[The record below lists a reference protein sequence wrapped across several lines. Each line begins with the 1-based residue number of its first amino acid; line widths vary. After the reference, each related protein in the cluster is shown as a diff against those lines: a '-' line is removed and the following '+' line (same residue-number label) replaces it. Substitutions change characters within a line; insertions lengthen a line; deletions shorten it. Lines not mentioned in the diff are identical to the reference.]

1 MRAIKKMNA
10 IKYGIFF
17 VGIAAFLDGCSS
29 SKTNTL
35 GSLKYVPEKEE
46 NIEIKNLNHQEVRA
60 EYKEIIDLFEDK
72 QVKEQIER
80 RIADVYMMEGVYD
93 ENKSKQKQSYYVD
106 AIKAYRNILE
116 KYPNSPDNAEVLYQL
131 AKAYDME
138 GNQDEALKMLSA
150 LTERH
155 PAYANIAEAHFR
167 AGDIYFNKSAYAKAE
182 QSYLAVT
189 QLDKSK
195 LAINAHYMLGWA
207 YYKQAQYNNSLNAYA
222 FVLDQLLAN
231 QASLE
236 VLGKA
241 EKPLAKDTLHSATL
255 ALDRMGG
262 AEAIATFPSIA
273 NKNYVWMIYES
284 IGEYYLEKELYED
297 SANAFRLFVNNY
309 KNSSNAP
316 LLHGKLI
323 EAYNK
328 GGFPRQ
334 VLTEKEAYVNAY
346 GMRSS
351 YEGNRGGMSADVSK
365 SIKVYLDELAR
376 HYYGL
381 GQATQNEIADVND
394 VKNKDKVATNSVL
407 AIASFEK
414 AAGFYQQYVE
424 TFPNDERID
433 EVFFLKAEA
442 LFLAQRYTDAVLDY
456 ERVAYQPKGKSAEKY
471 AANSGYAAIISYQK
485 HIATLT
491 VESQEIKKWQA
502 KAVESMLMFA
512 KKFDTDTRAPTVLT
526 NAADYL
532 FGLNQYKR
540 ALEVSGN
547 LIANNPQL
555 DKTLKKTA
563 YGIMAH
569 SYFKLGDYQN
579 AETSYLNQRELVDKS
594 TEEYKQVSERL
605 ATSIYKKTEAIV
617 EKGEKE
623 SAIEQLLKIKTLTPD
638 SSVRV
643 AAQFDAATMLLDL
656 KQWGRAIV
664 ELKELIAL
672 FPKHELTVMFPRKLA
687 FAYEKNENWDLA
699 AVSYLGLNKSDPD
712 AEVRR
717 EGLFIAATMFE
728 KIKNYTAAIE
738 HFKSYDASYAKPFST
753 QMEARY
759 HLVLIYE
766 KLSDITN
773 QLSWQKGLIDGDQN
787 AGDQR
792 TDRSRWLAAWANIKN
807 GDYYADQFAANKLY
821 LPLVKSLPAKNK
833 VLENSIKQYQ
843 LAADYGILEFVTM
856 SSYKIARLYQQFS
869 KELRESQKPVN
880 LSPDDQK
887 MYAEIIEEQ
896 AAPFDKLAIEL
907 HQANIDRAWQGNFNE
922 WIDKSFIE
930 MKLLNPARYNKT
942 EIIVSYGDE
951 IR

>member
-1 MRAIKKMNA
+1 MKVINC
-10 IKYGIFF
+10 GILF
-17 VGIAAFLDGCSS
+17 VSIIVLLDSCSS
-29 SKTNTL
+29 NKTNTL
-35 GSLKYVPEKEE
+35 GSLKYTPEKAE
-46 NIEIKNLNHQEVRA
+46 NIEFKKLNHQEVRA

-72 QVKEQIER
+72 QIKEQIER
-80 RIADVYMMEGVYD
+80 RIADVYMMEGVHD
-93 ENKSKQKQSYYVD
+93 ENEQKQKKSYYVD

-116 KYPNSPDNAEVLYQL
+116 KYPDSPDNAEVLYQL

-138 GNQDEALKMLSA
+138 GNQEEALKMLSE
-150 LTERH
+150 LTSRH
-155 PAYANIAEAHFR
+155 PGYANIAEAYFR
-167 AGDIYFNKSAYAKAE
+167 AGDIYFNKNDYVRAE
-182 QSYLAVT
+182 RSYLAVT

-207 YYKQAQYNNSLNAYA
+207 YYKQAQYNNSLNAFA

-231 QASLE
+231 QVSLE
-236 VLGKA
+236 ALGKA
-241 EKPLAKDTLHSATL
+241 EKPLVKDTLHSTTL
-255 ALDRMGG
+255 TLDRLGG
-262 AEAIATFPSIA
+262 ADAIATLPSIA
-273 NKNYVWMIYES
+273 DKNYVWMIYDS
-284 IGEYYLEKELYED
+284 MGEYYLEKELYEY
-297 SANAFRLFVNNY
+297 SANAFRLFVNNH
-309 KNSSNAP
+309 KNSIKAP
-316 LLHGKLI
+316 LLHEKLI

-346 GMRSS
+346 GLHSNF
-351 YEGNRGGMSADVSK
+351 EGNRGGMPADVSK
-365 SIKVYLDELAR
+365 SIKIYLDELAR
-376 HYYGL
+376 HYYSV
-381 GQATQNEIADVND
+381 GQTAQNEVVDVKD
-394 VKNKDKVATNSVL
+394 VKNKDKASENSAAAIVAFV
-407 AIASFEK
+407 K
-414 AAGFYQQYVE
+414 AADFYQQYAD

-433 EVFFLKAEA
+433 EVYFLKAEA
-442 LFLAQRYTDAVLDY
+442 LFLAKKYAEAVVDY

-485 HIATLT
+485 YIATLA
-491 VESQEIKKWQA
+491 VESPEVKKWQA
-502 KAVESMLMFA
+502 KAVDSMLMFA
-512 KKFDTDTRAPTVLT
+512 KKFHTDNRAPTVLT

-547 LIANNPQL
+547 LILNNPQL

-579 AETSYLNQRELVDKS
+579 AELNYMNQRELVDAN

-605 ATSIYKKTEAIV
+605 ATTIYKKTEAIV
-617 EKGEKE
+617 ERGEKE
-623 SAIEQLLKIKTLTPD
+623 SAIEQLLKIKKLTPD

-656 KQWGRAIV
+656 KQWDRAIV

-699 AVSYLGLNKSDPD
+699 AVSYLGLSKNDPD

-717 EGLFIAATMFE
+717 EGLFIAATMYE
-728 KIKNYTAAIE
+728 KIKNYTTAIE
-738 HFKSYDASYAKPFST
+738 LFKLYDGSYAKPLAS

-759 HLVLIYE
+759 HLALIYE
-766 KLSDITN
+766 KLSDTAN
-773 QLSWQKGLIDGDQN
+773 QLLWQKGLIEADQS
-787 AGDQR
+787 AGAQR

-807 GDYYADQFAANKLY
+807 GDYYAAQFSANKLY

-833 VLENSIKQYQ
+833 LLGTAIQQYE
-843 LAADYGILEFVTM
+843 LSADYGILEFVTM
-856 SSYKIARLYQQFS
+856 SSYKIAQLYQQFS
-869 KELRESQKPVN
+869 SELRGSQKPAN
-880 LSPDDQK
+880 LSSDDQQV
-887 MYAEIIEEQ
+887 YAEIIEEQ
-896 AAPFDKLAIEL
+896 AAPFEKLAIEL